1 MIILISFLLI
11 SFSSP
16 QLFAKINDFKDNI
29 RFYAKKSVS
38 KSSGNEHWLYGDV
51 IINQDKQTL
60 YGQEAY
66 INLEKGIYSISG
78 NVRLVTDQMT
88 VYSSSMSFDEKN
100 GQVVLSN
107 ARINN
112 SDFSLVAKELRRI
125 SSQEYLAMEAEF
137 TTCLECDNSWKIYGD
152 KIQIN
157 VGEYARITN
166 AIFRVKDVPVI
177 YLPYFVVP
185 IKNKRQSGFLFP
197 QFSRTQ
203 VISSFELLVPWFWA
217 IDKDKDLTITPS
229 YWGRRGFGI
238 DLQAR
243 YKWNNLS
250 NLEINSR
257 SINDR
262 IYDPVNSNR
271 TDIFRTYL
279 DSEAHFQKKLIN
291 WAHVNFDHTSDLD
304 FTAAQSFY
312 TERRILGSELTKDIT
327 LHHQTNSLFFDF
339 KYSKYQ
345 NLLYQDPLRRDPFY
359 VDSQTQ
365 FIAST
370 KSFHLTPWL
379 SLGGKIQSDIFSSK
393 EQVSNNFLDKY
404 NRTMMTPWVK
414 LHFNKSRFYSLQSEI
429 ELPFHHYSFP
439 DQNSFNKS
447 AILTTSKFSTHLS
460 RTYGNAKIEESEI
473 AVEKVE
479 DQNYLGQLPKYDDR
493 EVRKQRLISRSFK
506 HAQEFNLIHH
516 GLMNVNNTENHPFYN
531 QINEQVLSND
541 YNDTLWDNRHL
552 LSGRQFRKEV
562 PLDNTLELQWN
573 NSIIEKT
580 PNDTGADYLERAFF
594 NISQGFY
601 LDKKDQEGRLTRL
614 KLESQFNWRQF
625 ALNLSQ
631 YYFHATREN
640 IFDINLSSLTGI
652 GKFRMGVNIYDIKDE
667 PLKTLYMDGQ
677 IPLLNVL
684 ALRAKLQYDLLQNQ
698 RVINIYEV
706 EYFPVNHCWSFLLNY
721 RDSVIDQRI
730 SFNLELNFGNKNF
743 GKFIKW

>member
-1 MIILISFLLI
+1 
-11 SFSSP
+11 
-16 QLFAKINDFKDNI
+16 
-29 RFYAKKSVS
+29 
-38 KSSGNEHWLYGDV
+38 
-51 IINQDKQTL
+51 
-60 YGQEAY
+60 
-66 INLEKGIYSISG
+66 
-78 NVRLVTDQMT
+78 
-88 VYSSSMSFDEKN
+88 
-100 GQVVLSN
+100 
-107 ARINN
+107 
-112 SDFSLVAKELRRI
+112 
-125 SSQEYLAMEAEF
+125 
-137 TTCLECDNSWKIYGD
+137 
-152 KIQIN
+152 
-157 VGEYARITN
+157 
-166 AIFRVKDVPVI
+166 
-177 YLPYFVVP
+177 
-185 IKNKRQSGFLFP
+185 
-197 QFSRTQ
+197 
-203 VISSFELLVPWFWA
+203 
-217 IDKDKDLTITPS
+217 
-229 YWGRRGFGI
+229 
-238 DLQAR
+238 
-243 YKWNNLS
+243 
-250 NLEINSR
+250 
-257 SINDR
+257 
-262 IYDPVNSNR
+262 
-271 TDIFRTYL
+271 
-279 DSEAHFQKKLIN
+279 
-291 WAHVNFDHTSDLD
+291 
-304 FTAAQSFY
+304 
-312 TERRILGSELTKDIT
+312 
-327 LHHQTNSLFFDF
+327 
-339 KYSKYQ
+339 
-345 NLLYQDPLRRDPFY
+345 
-359 VDSQTQ
+359 
-365 FIAST
+365 
-370 KSFHLTPWL
+370 
-379 SLGGKIQSDIFSSK
+379 
-393 EQVSNNFLDKY
+393 
-404 NRTMMTPWVK
+404 MMTPWVK
-414 LHFNKSRFYSLQSEI
+414 LYLKKSGFYSLQSEI

-460 RTYGNAKIEESEI
+460 RTYGDAKIEESEI

-516 GLMNVNNTENHPFYN
+516 GLINMNNTENHPFYN

-601 LDKKDQEGRLTRL
+601 LDKKDQEGLLTRL

-652 GKFRMGVNIYDIKDE
+652 GKFRLGLNIYDIEDE

-677 IPLLNVL
+677 IPLFNVL